1 MAFNDVRRPK
11 SDAAGAAGVG
21 TLTAFIDQGSEFTGK
36 LSFKDT
42 VRIDGRFEGE
52 IESQN
57 TLIVGES
64 GSVHA
69 DIRSEVVVVLGE
81 VKGDIIANQ
90 QVTLHKSARVV
101 GNLWTKA
108 LVVEEGAEFTGKIE
122 MGKEPKQAAQKPEK
136 DAQGA
141 KAQGDR
147 ADKDKVVG
155 AMPPR
160 GA

>member
-1 MAFNDVRRPK
+1 MAFNDVRK
-11 SDAAGAAGVG
+11 SKGDAAGAAGVG

-52 IESQN
+52 IDSKN

-69 DIRSEVVVVLGE
+69 EIHSEVVVVLGE
-81 VKGDIIANQ
+81 VKGDIVANQ

-101 GNLWTKA
+101 GNLWTRA

-122 MGKEPKQAAQKPEK
+122 MGKEPKSISQKP
-136 DAQGA
+136 D
-141 KAQGDR
+141 KADKPRSDNASG
-147 ADKDKVVG
+147 KDKVVNLT
-155 AMPPR
+155 
-160 GA
+160 